1 MVRIGD
7 ILLEE
12 NIITEE
18 QLNKGL
24 QIQKELKDKKRLGE
38 VFLDLGY
45 ITEDELLFSLSKSLN
60 LEVVSLKDKFISLDI
75 LKKIPKS
82 MALNHMLVPIEEKQ
96 GKLVIAMSDP
106 LDYYALEEIKSI
118 INMPVMTVIAH
129 KSDILESIELGYK
142 ELDAQDVIKKT
153 KDLMGME
160 SKSVQEIYVSEM
172 DTPVVSV
179 INSLLLK
186 AESVGASDIH
196 IEPFE
201 KHVQIR
207 LRVDGQL
214 IDYATLPSVVESVIL
229 NRIKVLSNLN
239 IAEKR
244 IPQDG
249 HFTVKL
255 ESIIFNVRVSILPT
269 VFGEKIVLR
278 FLNQHTDVD
287 YKEHFGMND
296 YNYSQVSQ
304 MLKNPYGLIYFTGP
318 TGSGKT
324 TTLYMLL
331 ESLRHKKVNISTIED
346 PVEQYMDK
354 VNQTQINIAAGLTFS
369 SGLRSLLRQDPDII
383 MVGETRDTETAKIS
397 VSAAITG
404 HLVLST
410 LHTNDALSAI
420 VRLEDMGIESYMVAN
435 SLIGVVAQRL
445 TKKICPYCKEK
456 YTLPEH
462 ERAVVGLDV
471 GYKGKGCPYCNNT
484 GYKGRLAV
492 HESIFIDSV
501 LRDLI
506 TKKEDMSVIL
516 EYVKSKGFVSL
527 KQNLKAEIIKGNTT
541 VSELLRLSSIDELG

>member
-24 QIQKELKDKKRLGE
+24 QVQKELKDKKRLGE

-60 LEVVSLKDKFISLDI
+60 LEVVSLKDKFISLEI

-201 KHVQIR
+201 KYVQIR
-207 LRVDGQL
+207 LRVDGLL

-249 HFTVKL
+249 HFTVRL

-278 FLNQHTDVD
+278 FLNQHTEVD

-420 VRLEDMGIESYMVAN
+420 VRLEDMGIESYMVGN

-445 TKKICPYCKEK
+445 TKKICPYCKEEYK
-456 YTLPEH
+456 LPEH
-462 ERAVVGLDV
+462 ERVVVGLETA
-471 GYKGKGCPYCNNT
+471 YKGKGCPYCNNT

-506 TKKEDMSVIL
+506 TKREDMSVLL

-527 KQNLKAEIIKGNTT
+527 KQNLKDEIIKGNTT